1 MNRTALFARVAR
13 IVLPVAVLLALLLPR
28 LDWGF
33 LSTAPGVPIARTAEP
48 DEWHLL
54 EGVLRMSL
62 VPLRLDPLD
71 RSWGDLSFVLL
82 FALLSAGDLVGAFP
96 GGFHAALLSG
106 DLGRARPVLLAM
118 RSLPVL
124 AALVCVLAA
133 YLLARRRQ
141 GPGAGLLAATL
152 VAVSPAVI
160 LSGRTFVPD
169 ALQAALVALAFLP
182 ASPAAAGILIGLA
195 VGAKYSAAV
204 FLPAV
209 VASVA
214 RPVRKTLL
222 WAVPLGFVLGA
233 PFTAWHARS
242 SVRLVAAHVF
252 GEYNRTGL
260 SFVERL
266 EPWRGHAT
274 NAVLYLVGPLGLLLA
289 ARGVLLLVRRAE
301 GEKWVAWLTRREV
314 AVPLLLVLGEIAWL
328 CVLTFPV
335 VRYELTLVPFLAV
348 WAAEGLVTSRLPRIG
363 RVLLL
368 AAVLVPPLA
377 LSMFLVFGVSR
388 THPFES
394 AALFLRREVR
404 QGERVGRVWP
414 GVPVLPG
421 IPVEQSRAFTNP
433 GRPVEIPSQEF
444 LVNDDVQTVA
454 YAPSYVE
461 GRNRDYAVLATFG
474 GPPRL
479 FGLTWPRALTPH
491 DARYASPRV
500 DIWARRGLRKAD

>member
-1 MNRTALFARVAR
+1 MSRPALFARIAR
-13 IVLPVAVLLALLLPR
+13 IALPVAVLLALILPR

-33 LSTAPGVPIARTAEP
+33 LSTAPGAPIVRTAEP

-62 VPLRLDPLD
+62 VPFRLDPLD

-106 DLGRARPVLLAM
+106 DLTLARPVLLAM

-133 YLLARRRQ
+133 YVLARRRH
-141 GPGAGLLAATL
+141 GPGPGLLAATL
-152 VAVSPAVI
+152 VAASPAVI

-169 ALQAALVALAFLP
+169 ALQAALVVLAFLP

-214 RPVRKTLL
+214 RPVRTTLL

-233 PFTAWHARS
+233 PFTVRHAPS
-242 SVRLVAAHVF
+242 SARLIAAHLF
-252 GEYNRTGL
+252 GEYNRPGL
-260 SFVERL
+260 AIVERL
-266 EPWRGHAT
+266 EPWRGHLT
-274 NAVLYLVGPLGLLLA
+274 NALLYLVGPAALLLA
-289 ARGVLLLVRRAE
+289 ARGLLHVVRRAQ
-301 GEKWVAWLTRREV
+301 GERWVTWLTRRAV
-314 AVPLLLVLGEIAWL
+314 AVPLLLVIGEIAWL

-335 VRYELTLVPFLAV
+335 VRYEVTLVPFLAL
-348 WAAEGLVTSRLPRIG
+348 WAAEGFVTLRLPRIG

-368 AAVLVPPLA
+368 AAVLAPPLT
-377 LSMFLVFGVSR
+377 LSTLLVFGVSR
-388 THPFES
+388 THPFET
-394 AALFLRREVR
+394 AALFLRREAR

-421 IPVEQSRAFTNP
+421 VAVERSRAFTNP

-454 YAPSYVE
+454 YAPAYVE
-461 GRNRDYAVLATFG
+461 GRNRDYALVATFG

-479 FGLTWPRALTPH
+479 FGLTWPRALTPP

-500 DIWARRGLRKAD
+500 DIWARRGLRKDD